1 MQKRVSIRQEGISVL
16 VVVDGR
22 AVLEMPWQAA
32 LDVSMA
38 IRIQAKEAEALA
50 KVEGIIWDQ
59 AILVRSGAPFGLTS
73 HRDMLKE
80 ATKEAAWNSPL
91 RKYMPGG
98 IKSQAV
104 FGVPRLIQHPPA
116 RGESDEQV

>member
-1 MQKRVSIRQEGISVL
+1 MQKRVSIRQEGVSVL

-59 AILVRSGAPFGLTS
+59 AILVRSGAPFGS
-73 HRDMLKE
+73 
-80 ATKEAAWNSPL
+80 
-91 RKYMPGG
+91 
-98 IKSQAV
+98 
-104 FGVPRLIQHPPA
+104 
-116 RGESDEQV
+116 